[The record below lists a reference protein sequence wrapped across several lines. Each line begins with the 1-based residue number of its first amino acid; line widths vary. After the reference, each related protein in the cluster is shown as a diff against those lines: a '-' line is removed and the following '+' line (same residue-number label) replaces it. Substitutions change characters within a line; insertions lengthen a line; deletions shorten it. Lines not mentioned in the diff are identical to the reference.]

1 MIETDEEIGTPAPTL
16 RRGVALHRAGALA
29 EASCIYEAVLERTPG
44 DPDALRLMGIL
55 LAQSGD
61 AEHGAMFIAAADA
74 RMPDAATAET
84 ALGDALRA
92 LDRMADALAA
102 YDRAIA
108 ADADRAAAH
117 AGRGLCLRDLGRLD
131 EALASHHRAL
141 ALDPGNTIAG
151 FGRGVALQ
159 LLGRIAEAAEAYRHA
174 LRHAPRDEALWT
186 NLSLCLG
193 ALGRHEEALA
203 AAEAALARAPRMVE
217 ALGARAAALR
227 ALGHATQALA
237 TLDLAIAADPGRAAL
252 HANRGNALR
261 DLGRLADAR
270 DAYDRAIALDPG
282 NADAHRVRAMCLL
295 LAGDWEAGWRGW
307 EWRKRATEA
316 SGTRHADRPAWTG
329 AEDPAGRR
337 IFLHWEQGFG
347 DTIQF
352 CRYAPM
358 LAARGAHVTLCV
370 QRPLLRLAS
379 SLASLHVDVVGDA
392 QEPKDGFD
400 LHCPLMS
407 LPLAFATTPSTVP
420 PPAPLAPPPE
430 MRAAW
435 ATRLGS
441 KDRRPRIG
449 LAWSGRPEHAND
461 RNRSVAASELA
472 PLLDRDASWICVQP
486 ALRQADAQW
495 LRTDGRIAF
504 FGADLADFADTA
516 ALIANLDLVIAV
528 DTSVAH
534 LAGSLGVP
542 VWILLPRDP
551 DWRWLTGRED
561 SPWYPSA
568 RLVRQ
573 TVAGDWSAPLARIA
587 TMLTERFG

>member
-1 MIETDEEIGTPAPTL
+1 MTRTDTKTGTASQSL
-16 RRGVALHRAGALA
+16 RRGVALHRTGALD
-29 EASCIYEAVLERTPG
+29 EASRHYEAVLECSPG
-44 DPDALRLMGIL
+44 DPDALRFLGIL

-61 AEHGAMFIAAADA
+61 VEHGAMFIAAAAA
-74 RMPDAATAET
+74 RMPDTAAAQT
-84 ALGDALRA
+84 ALGDALHA
-92 LDRMADALAA
+92 LDRLADALAA
-102 YDRAIA
+102 YDRAII
-108 ADADRAAAH
+108 ADAGRATAH
-117 AGRGLCLRDLGRLD
+117 AGRGLCLRHMGRLD
-131 EALASHHRAL
+131 EALASHERAL
-141 ALDPGNTIAG
+141 ALDPGNTVAG

-159 LLGRIAEAAEAYRHA
+159 ALGRITEAVEAYCHA
-174 LRHAPRDEALWT
+174 LHQAPRDEAPWT

-203 AAEAALARAPRMVE
+203 AAEAALVQAPRMVE

-270 DAYDRAIALDPG
+270 DAYDRAVALDPG
-282 NADAHRVRAMCLL
+282 NADAQRVRAMCLL
-295 LAGDWEAGWRGW
+295 LAGDWEAGWPAW
-307 EWRKRATEA
+307 EWRKHSTEP

-337 IFLHWEQGFG
+337 ILLHWEQGFG

-352 CRYAPM
+352 CRYAPL
-358 LAARGAHVTLCV
+358 LAARGAYVTLSV
-370 QRPLLRLAS
+370 QGPLLRLAA
-379 SLASLHVDVVGDA
+379 SLAGPNLDVVEDA
-392 QEPKDGFD
+392 REQTNGFD

-407 LPLAFATTPSTVP
+407 LPMAFATAPSTVP

-435 ATRLGS
+435 ATRLGP

-461 RNRSVAASELA
+461 RNRSLAASELA
-472 PLLDRDASWICVQP
+472 PLLDRDADWICVQP
-486 ALRQADAQW
+486 TLRQTDEAW
-495 LRTDGRIAF
+495 LRADGRIAF
-504 FGADLADFADTA
+504 FGADLQDFADTA
-516 ALIANLDLVIAV
+516 ALIATLDLVIAV

-534 LAGSLGVP
+534 LAGSLGMP

-551 DWRWLTGRED
+551 DWRWLTDRED

-568 RLVRQ
+568 RLFRQ
-573 TVAGDWSAPLARIA
+573 TVAGDWRGPLARVA
-587 TMLTERFG
+587 AMLAERFG